1 MSSENIIEV
10 SGLTAG
16 YGKNVVLRDID
27 FTVKRGEIFVIMGGS
42 GCGKSTL
49 LKHMI
54 GLYRPFAGSVS
65 IFGQDIIEATL
76 TERRQLMQKFGVTYQ
91 DGALFGSMSLAE
103 NIALP
108 LEEYTTH
115 SPAKISEIVREKLEQ
130 VELGD
135 FGDYMPSE
143 ISGGMRKRAGLARA
157 MALSPTLLFF
167 DEPSAG
173 LDPIT
178 SADLDTLILKLQ
190 RDLDTTLVI
199 VSHELDS
206 IYTVADRVI
215 ILNAAN
221 KGIVATGK
229 PQDLREN
236 SQDSWVKDLLTRKNK
251 TRLKQGK
258 I

>member
-1 MSSENIIEV
+1 
-10 SGLTAG
+10 
-16 YGKNVVLRDID
+16 
-27 FTVKRGEIFVIMGGS
+27 
-42 GCGKSTL
+42 
-49 LKHMI
+49 
-54 GLYRPFAGSVS
+54 
-65 IFGQDIIEATL
+65 
-76 TERRQLMQKFGVTYQ
+76 
-91 DGALFGSMSLAE
+91 
-103 NIALP
+103 
-108 LEEYTTH
+108 
-115 SPAKISEIVREKLEQ
+115 
-130 VELGD
+130 
-135 FGDYMPSE
+135 
-143 ISGGMRKRAGLARA
+143 

-206 IYTVADRVI
+206 IYTVAERVI